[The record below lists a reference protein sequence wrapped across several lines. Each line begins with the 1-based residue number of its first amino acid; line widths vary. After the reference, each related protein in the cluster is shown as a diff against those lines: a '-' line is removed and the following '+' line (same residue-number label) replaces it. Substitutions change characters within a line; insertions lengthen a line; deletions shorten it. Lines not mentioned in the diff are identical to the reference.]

1 MPIYH
6 QGRKVKYVYHQG
18 RKVKEIWHMG
28 RLIYRHG
35 PRRFTVGRNSGGL
48 LTSSTWNT
56 ESLTGDTSLVQSISP
71 SGLYLSNHATYTLA
85 GDYNLGLKTGS
96 GISIATGEPVPAG
109 VQLTSLVNYT
119 HLFTEIL
126 GRPVEVMKPTVGASD
141 WLRNTVSKYGLDYK
155 TVTELP
161 FDIDS
166 SSATNL
172 YSMFMGCVA
181 LTTVPRMDTSQ
192 ATDMRFMFQDCKSLR
207 DGSVT
212 LTVKRR
218 GASTTNMLYGSGL
231 TREPFLTIE

>member
-6 QGRKVKYVYHQG
+6 QGRKVKEVYHQG

-35 PRRFTVGRNSGGL
+35 PRRFTVGRNAGGL
-48 LTSSTWNT
+48 LTSSTWDT

-71 SGLYLSNHATYTLA
+71 SGLYLSNHAIYTRA
-85 GDYNLGLKTGS
+85 GGGLGLTTGS
-96 GISIATGEPVPAG
+96 GISIDPGEPVPAG
-109 VQLTSLVNYT
+109 VQLTSLANDTY
-119 HLFTEIL
+119 LFTEIL
-126 GRPVEVMKPTVGASD
+126 GRPVEVMKPTDNARS
-141 WLRNTVSKYGLDYK
+141 WLRNTVSKYGLDYT
-155 TVTELP
+155 TVTKLP

-172 YSMFMGCVA
+172 YSMFQGCVE
-181 LTTVPRMDTSQ
+181 LTAVPRMDTSQ
-192 ATDMRFMFQDCKSLR
+192 ATNLQYMFQDCKSLR

-218 GASTTNMLYGSGL
+218 GASTTNMLFGSGL